1 MAVGVWDKKQIKGK
15 MKKTLIIIIVISAVF
30 ACTASAG
37 TELAGTTSVNF
48 LKIAPFAGPAAMA
61 DAYDAISEGVYG
73 MYYNPAGISY
83 ALVYETAFSHINWFD
98 DINYEYA
105 AVVFPLPMVDSAKLG
120 IAFSYLDGGKMQET
134 GELGGSGYS
143 YLNGNVDWP
152 VLSDFHPYDYSV
164 AAAYA
169 MNIREFMS
177 VGFKLRYNSQNIRD
191 FSGASLTADF
201 GMLYKE
207 MMNENL
213 VGFGITISNLGAGLK
228 MDSGSADPPKI
239 LYIGVSD
246 KFKLLGNSILVSAE
260 MNMHLDYNFQYLF
273 GAEYRLYDVVALRAG
288 YKFGAFNQPTAGG
301 GIKLGGF
308 NLDYAYESYTDLG
321 ATHRFTVTYS
331 WGTPPSLLSVSAPL
345 FSTNPGA
352 NLTKVDFT
360 ALCKS
365 KEMIQSARIDIYD
378 AFGVKADSLPVTDF
392 GRSVTWNGK
401 RGDKPMPDGVYTAGL
416 NLQYRQGISESNKVT
431 IEIDS
436 TPPAL
441 DIAAKP
447 KLLKPGEGEKL
458 IIPSTFE
465 LYAQDRN
472 NISKWQLVVWDGEK
486 KIFFT
491 TGGAG
496 NPPAVFVWDGK
507 GNGDKY
513 VQTGQIYYYSLIAY
527 DMIGNR
533 AVAPVQSQVVLLKE
547 IKLTFASDALF
558 DQGKADVKI
567 SAFGTLKKMKDALSQ
582 YPDSEISVAGYTDNM
597 DNAIEKGRYKD
608 NTALSLARANAVKF
622 FMVNLL
628 GVEESRI
635 KTTGYGEL
643 FPLADNSTQEG
654 RNKNRRVE
662 ITLTSTIYK

>member
-1 MAVGVWDKKQIKGK
+1 LEKKQFKGK
-15 MKKTLIIIIVISAVF
+15 MKKTLLIIIAIF
-30 ACTASAG
+30 AIFTVTARAG
-37 TELAGTTSVNF
+37 MELAGTTSVNF
-48 LKIAPFAGPAAMA
+48 LKIAPFAAPAAMA

-83 ALVYETAFSHINWFD
+83 ALVYETAFSHISWFD
-98 DINYEYA
+98 DINYEYG
-105 AVVFPLPMVDSAKLG
+105 AVVFPLPMVDSAKFG
-120 IAFSYLDGGKMQET
+120 IAFSYLDGGKMQQT
-134 GELGGSGYS
+134 GELGGSGYN
-143 YLNGNVDWP
+143 YLNSNVDWP
-152 VLSDFHPYDYSV
+152 VGQDFNPYDYSV
-164 AAAYA
+164 ALAYA

-177 VGFKLRYNSQNIRD
+177 VGFKLRYNSQNILG

-201 GMLYKE
+201 GLLYKE
-207 MMNENL
+207 MINENL
-213 VGFGITISNLGAGLK
+213 VGFGITISNFGTGLK
-228 MDSGSADPPKI
+228 MDSESADPPKI

-260 MNMHLDYNFQYLF
+260 MNMHLDYDFQYLF
-273 GAEYRLYDVVALRAG
+273 GAEYWLYDVVALRAG

-301 GIKLGGF
+301 GLKLGGF
-308 NLDYAYESYTDLG
+308 NLDYAFESYSDLG
-321 ATHRFTVTYS
+321 ATHRFTVKYS
-331 WGTPPSLLSVSAPL
+331 WGTPPSKLSVSAPV
-345 FSTNPGA
+345 FSTNQGA
-352 NLTKVDFT
+352 NITMVDFNIS
-360 ALCKS
+360 CKS
-365 KEMIQSARIDIYD
+365 MEMIQSASIDIYD

-392 GRSVTWNGK
+392 DRPVAWNGK
-401 RGDKPMPDGVYTAGL
+401 HADKPMPDGVYKASL
-416 NLQYRQGISESNKVT
+416 NIRYRQGISESNKVNV
-431 IEIDS
+431 EIDS

-441 DIAAKP
+441 NIVATP
-447 KLLKPGEGEKL
+447 KLLKPGEGDNL

-472 NISKWQLVVWDGEK
+472 NISKWQLVVWNGEK

-507 GNGDKY
+507 GNGDAY

-527 DMIGNR
+527 DTIGNR
-533 AVAPVQSQVVLLKE
+533 AVAPVQSQVVLLRE

-567 SAFGTLKKMKDALSQ
+567 TAYGTLKKMKDALSQ
-582 YPDSEISVAGYTDNM
+582 YPDSEIAVAGYTDNM
-597 DNAIEKGRYKD
+597 DNAVEKGMYKD
-608 NTALSLARANAVKF
+608 NTALSLARADAVKF

-628 GVEESRI
+628 GVEDSRI

-643 FPLADNSTQEG
+643 FPLADNSTPEG